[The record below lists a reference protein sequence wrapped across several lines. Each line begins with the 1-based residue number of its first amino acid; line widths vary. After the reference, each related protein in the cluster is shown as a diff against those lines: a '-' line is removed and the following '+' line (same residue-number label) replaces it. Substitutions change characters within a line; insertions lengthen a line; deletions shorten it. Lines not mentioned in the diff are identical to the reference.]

1 VARRGLDPAGARPEA
16 VTLRTRAAIPA
27 RIGRPLRRHLPAARP
42 PPGPAGRTASLAPA
56 LTGLGLGLLALGP
69 GLGRGFLLSY
79 DMVFVPRMPFSA
91 ALLGLTGGPP
101 RAVPSDAVIAVASL
115 ALPADIVQKIILLL
129 IFVLACSGAAALLD
143 SAWAPRSTD
152 GSVAGSGAPLLARLA
167 AGVCYAWNPY
177 VAERLQLGQWA
188 LLLGYAGLPWVVR
201 VLCAGPERVRLGR
214 LVCVMIPAAIG
225 GVAAMSVTALAAV
238 PAALASPGGR
248 ARRLLTVLAALALL
262 SLPWLIPALAVPVHT
277 DPRGIDAFA
286 PRADTPF
293 GRVGSL
299 LLLSGIWNPQTVPPG
314 FRGAASAF
322 WLLLVVASA
331 CGYVLWVRPRRL
343 RSATGS
349 RRGLTRLPI
358 PPTPRAR
365 TGLAVAALAGLVIA
379 AVAAAA
385 PGRAALRDLVTA
397 WPGFAVLRDGQKFL
411 APLAL
416 AEAIGLGALAAGV
429 SREVRVGAAPN
440 HPARAALAAMLVLA
454 PVVLLPGM
462 AWGLAGRLRPA
473 EYPADWLRARQVIDG
488 DPARGSV
495 LLLPWA
501 AYRSYPWNSGQAVFD
516 PWARFTGREVISD
529 DGLAVG
535 NLNLAPESADSIRLN
550 RIVTARGPLT
560 RALRAAGVRYVVVD
574 AGPLLAPAGTPAG
587 QGALAAQARLPG
599 AQLVIASRDL
609 LLFRLPQPGG
619 STPAAVGAKLLFSQ
633 HIVFSPVSSLRLG
646 RCCRCGDSPLPRVG
660 SRYKEDHRVTSRT
673 DHRGPRGRRGAR
685 GGSCVHDD
693 QRHQHPA
700 RPGEQP
706 SVQLLQHLHPVTS
719 ANGPGTGA

>member
-1 VARRGLDPAGARPEA
+1 M
-16 VTLRTRAAIPA
+16 TLRTRVALPA
-27 RIGRPLRRHLPAARP
+27 RIRGPTRLPFPLHWRHLPAARP
-42 PPGPAGRTASLAPA
+42 PPGPAGRTASLAAA
-56 LTGLGLGLLALGP
+56 LTGLVLGLLALGP
-69 GLGRGFLLSY
+69 GLGRGFLLRY
-79 DMVFVPRMPFSA
+79 DMVFVPRMPFSG

-101 RAVPSDAVIAVASL
+101 RAVPSDAVVAVASL

-143 SAWAPRSTD
+143 SAWAARGTD
-152 GSVAGSGAPLLARLA
+152 DAAGDGAPLLARLA

-188 LLLGYAGLPWVVR
+188 LLLGYAALPWVVR
-201 VLCAGPERVRLGR
+201 ELCAGPERVRLGR
-214 LVCVMIPAAIG
+214 LVWVMIPAAIG

-238 PAALASPGGR
+238 PAALASSGGR
-248 ARRLLTVLAALALL
+248 GRRLLTVLAALALL

-314 FRGAASAF
+314 FRGAASSF
-322 WLLLVVASA
+322 WLLLVVVSA
-331 CGYVLWVRPRRL
+331 CGYVLWVRPLRL
-343 RSATGS
+343 R
-349 RRGLTRLPI
+349 L
-358 PPTPRAR
+358 
-365 TGLAVAALAGLVIA
+365 GLAIAAVAGLAIA
-379 AVAAAA
+379 AVAATS

-429 SREVRVGAAPN
+429 SRSVG
-440 HPARAALAAMLVLA
+440 ARAASERRPDHLAGAALAVMAVLA

-462 AWGLAGRLRPA
+462 AWGMAGRLRPT

-501 AYRSYPWNSGQAVFD
+501 TYRSYPWNRGQTVFD
-516 PWARFTGREVISD
+516 PWARFTGREIISN

-535 NLNLAPESADSIRLN
+535 DLTLAQESADSIRLN
-550 RIVTARGPLT
+550 RVVTSPGPLT
-560 RALRAAGVRYVVVD
+560 RALSASGVRYVVVD
-574 AGPLLAPAGTPAG
+574 AGPLLARTGTLAGRDAR
-587 QGALAAQARLPG
+587 ALAAQARVPG
-599 AQLVIASRDL
+599 ARLVIASRDL
-609 LLFRLPQPGG
+609 LLFRIPP
-619 STPAAVGAKLLFSQ
+619 
-633 HIVFSPVSSLRLG
+633 
-646 RCCRCGDSPLPRVG
+646 
-660 SRYKEDHRVTSRT
+660 
-673 DHRGPRGRRGAR
+673 
-685 GGSCVHDD
+685 
-693 QRHQHPA
+693 
-700 RPGEQP
+700 
-706 SVQLLQHLHPVTS
+706 
-719 ANGPGTGA
+719 